1 MSFTIKKTLFT
12 IMSALLMMIIITGAV
27 GLYLVNNTNN
37 NVKNISNN
45 WLPSIQLTE
54 EINTATSDLRI
65 AESTH
70 IMSTTAEDMQRAEG
84 DINARKA
91 DIKALMDKY
100 EPLISSDKEREL
112 YNSFK
117 KDYSNYLKTEQQ
129 VLVLSRQN
137 LNEQA
142 AAQYKTQLRNEF
154 DNYSATLLKLVNL
167 NKEGA
172 ADDYKTA
179 QKSFITAIITV
190 LGISIF
196 GALLTIISII
206 FVNKQVI
213 NALDVTKNSMQ
224 KISGGELDTKVEYT
238 ENNNEIGDMAKT
250 LLVFRDNLKEA
261 EQLRKDAARQEELN
275 AQKIIQERHAIADQ
289 FQAKMGRI
297 TEAFVKSS
305 AELTEASNN
314 LSATAEETSRQSMA
328 VSSAAEESSQNVQN
342 VASATEEL
350 SISVKEISEQMR
362 LAAKVSDEASMEADI
377 SEREITELAKLAT
390 KIGDVIS
397 LINQIAEQTNLLA
410 LNATIE
416 AARAG
421 EAGKGFAVVAQ
432 EVKTLAGQTTKATE
446 EISTAITSIQNA
458 TNRSVASIEK
468 IVRTIGEIRSVS
480 SSVAASVEQQ
490 GTATSEIASNTSMAA
505 NGTQEVTENIS
516 GVGRAAELTGAASA
530 DMMQLADHLSR
541 QTDELNKE
549 VTSFTQFL
557 RAS

>member
-70 IMSTTAEDMQRAEG
+70 IMSTTAEDMQRAED
-84 DINARKA
+84 DIKARKA
-91 DIKALMDKY
+91 DIKTLMEKY

-117 KDYSNYLKTEQQ
+117 KDYSNYLKAEQQ

-137 LNEQA
+137 MNEQA

-190 LGISIF
+190 LGVSIV

-224 KISGGELDTKVEYT
+224 KISSGELDTKVEYT

-549 VTSFTQFL
+549 VASFTQFL

>member
-1 MSFTIKKTLFT
+1 
-12 IMSALLMMIIITGAV
+12 MSALLLVIIITGAV

-70 IMSTTAEDMQRAEG
+70 IMSTTAEDMKRAES
-84 DINARKA
+84 DISARKS

-100 EPLISSDKEREL
+100 ETLISSAKEREL

-117 KDYSNYLKTEQQ
+117 KEYSQYIATEKQ
-129 VLVLSRQN
+129 VIGLSRQN

-142 AAQYKTQLRNEF
+142 AAQYKTQLRNQF
-154 DNYSATLLKLVNL
+154 DSYSAILMQLVNL
-167 NKEGA
+167 NKAGA

-190 LGISIF
+190 LAVSIVGII
-196 GALLTIISII
+196 LTFISII

-213 NALDVTKNSMQ
+213 NALDITKNSMQ
-224 KISGGELDTKVEYT
+224 KISAGELDTKVEYT

-305 AELTEASNN
+305 ADLTEASNN
-314 LSATAEETSRQSMA
+314 LSATAEETARQSMA

-350 SISVKEISEQMR
+350 SISVREISEQMR
-362 LAAKVSDEASMEADI
+362 LAAKVSDEASLEADI

-446 EISTAITSIQNA
+446 EISSAITSIQSA

-530 DMMQLADHLSR
+530 DMMQLADHLAK

-549 VTSFTQFL
+549 VVNFTQFL

>member
-1 MSFTIKKTLFT
+1 
-12 IMSALLMMIIITGAV
+12 MSALLMMIIITGAV

-190 LGISIF
+190 LGVSIF

>member
-70 IMSTTAEDMQRAEG
+70 IMSTTAEDMQRAED

-91 DIKALMDKY
+91 DIKALMEKY

-117 KDYSNYLKTEQQ
+117 KDYSSYLKAEQQ

-137 LNEQA
+137 MNEQA

-172 ADDYKTA
+172 ANDYKTA

-190 LGISIF
+190 LGVSIV

-213 NALDVTKNSMQ
+213 NALDVTKDSMQ
-224 KISGGELDTKVEYT
+224 KISSGELDTKVEYT

-549 VTSFTQFL
+549 VASFTQFL